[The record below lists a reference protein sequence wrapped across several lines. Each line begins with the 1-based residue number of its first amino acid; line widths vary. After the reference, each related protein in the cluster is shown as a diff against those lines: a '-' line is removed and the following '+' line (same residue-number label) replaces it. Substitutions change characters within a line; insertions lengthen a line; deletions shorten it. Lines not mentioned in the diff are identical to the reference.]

1 MRAVDGVSLRIAA
14 GELVALYGPSG
25 SGKTTLL
32 MLIAA
37 LLRPDSGAVIVDG
50 REISALSDDDR
61 ARYRLRELGYVDQ
74 AFDLLPGGTVV
85 QNAAMKLWLTEGARR
100 AERTV
105 EPLLVRLGLGERLRH
120 RPDELSMG
128 ERQRVMIARALSTEP
143 KLVLADEPTGSL
155 DSQRGREVLE
165 LLSEICRERGAAVLL
180 VTHDPQATRF
190 ADRVLALRDGR
201 LVDYE
206 HDRVFAALGRA
217 IAGAMRLS
225 SIAHLYRVRLKER
238 LVLGQELPG
247 GPRARRS
254 ASRCCSPRRSRA
266 RASTAR
272 CKQLTNGIVGQS
284 QYQLTA
290 RDPRGFDE
298 ALLGEVQRL
307 ARCPGRDAGA
317 GGARERDRPGGS
329 SGPWI

>member
-1 MRAVDGVSLRIAA
+1 VLELRELSKRYPVGDGEPVRAVDGVSLRIVA

-32 MLIAA
+32 MLVAA

-61 ARYRLRELGYVDQ
+61 ARYRLRELGYIDQ

-85 QNAAMKLWLTEGARR
+85 QNAAMKLWLTEGVRR

-105 EPLLVRLGLGERLRH
+105 EPLLVRLGLGERLGH

-155 DSQRGREVLE
+155 DSQRGGEVLG
-165 LLSEICRERGAAVLL
+165 LLSEICRERGVAVLL

-206 HDRVFAALGRA
+206 PDRVFAALGR
-217 IAGAMRLS
+217 
-225 SIAHLYRVRLKER
+225 E
-238 LVLGQELPG
+238 
-247 GPRARRS
+247 
-254 ASRCCSPRRSRA
+254 
-266 RASTAR
+266 
-272 CKQLTNGIVGQS
+272 
-284 QYQLTA
+284 
-290 RDPRGFDE
+290 
-298 ALLGEVQRL
+298 
-307 ARCPGRDAGA
+307 
-317 GGARERDRPGGS
+317 
-329 SGPWI
+329 